1 VEALLTITDPARH
14 LLRAGI
20 ALLASAVLVLG
31 SVAPAIPVLTGPS
44 ALAAGRDDVR
54 IVAGE
59 PRSIDPARH
68 GDVGSAAVVAN
79 LFETLTAIDPSLTL
93 RPALAES
100 WELEDEGRRVV
111 FTLRPNLTFSDGSAL
126 VAEDVVRSW
135 RRVVDPQRPS
145 PLASLIADV
154 RGVRALLAGRASD
167 PATMGV
173 RADGD
178 RRVIVDLERPGGDL
192 PTIVSSAPFAVVP
205 RNAGAEISP
214 DPATFVG
221 SGAYVLAAIR
231 EGELELRANDRYWA
245 GAPSIRTVRL
255 LSDIG
260 GRSPVDAF
268 AAGELDYV
276 PIGHWDAGWI
286 AYDETLG
293 PSLRAEPSL
302 SVTYYG
308 FDTTRPPFD
317 DARVRRAFALA
328 VDWRRLAALQAP
340 GSITPATGMVPV
352 GIPGRPEGDYVPP
365 YDPDEARRL
374 LADAGYPCGRGLE
387 PIQFLTGGGGSD
399 RAVIAMLEAELGVTV
414 DYAWMAFGDYFTR
427 LEAEPPQLWNLSWI
441 ADYPGPNDFLDV
453 LLGTGSTANYGRWS
467 SAAFDEAIEDAVS
480 SADPD
485 QAVDAYARALG
496 IVRDEAPVV
505 PLYYGASW
513 ALAREGLLGAADNG
527 MGILRLAGLA
537 WEEGQ

>member
-1 VEALLTITDPARH
+1 MLDPARRV
-14 LLRAGI
+14 RAGI
-20 ALLASAVLVLG
+20 ALAAVAVLLLPGALPTPSWPAPVLG
-31 SVAPAIPVLTGPS
+31 AV
-44 ALAAGRDDVR
+44 RDEVR
-54 IVAGE
+54 IYAGE

-68 GDVGSAAVVAN
+68 GDVGSAAIVAN

-100 WELEDEGRRVV
+100 WELEDDGRRVV
-111 FTLRPNLTFSDGSAL
+111 FTLRPNLTFSDGSVLTAD
-126 VAEDVVRSW
+126 DVVRSW
-135 RRVVDPQRPS
+135 RRVVDPTRPS

-154 RGVRALLAGRASD
+154 RGVRALLSGRERD

-178 RRVIVDLERPGGDL
+178 RRVIVELDRPGGDL
-192 PTIVSSAPFAVVP
+192 PTIVSSAPFAIVP
-205 RNAGAEISP
+205 RGTGDELVP

-221 SGAYVLAAIR
+221 SGAYVLAALTEDEIT
-231 EGELELRANDRYWA
+231 LRANDRYWA

-255 LSDIG
+255 RTDIG

-268 AAGELDYV
+268 VAGDLDYV
-276 PIGHWDAGWI
+276 SVGYWDAGWI
-286 AYDETLG
+286 AYDEVLG

-328 VDWRRLAALQAP
+328 VDWRRLAALEAP
-340 GSITPATGMVPV
+340 GSVTPATGMVPV
-352 GIPGRPEGDYVPP
+352 GIPGRPEGDYLPP
-365 YDPDEARRL
+365 HDPAEARRL
-374 LADAGYPCGRGLE
+374 LAEAGYPDGHGLE
-387 PIQFLTGGGGSD
+387 PIQFLTGGGGPD
-399 RAVIAMLEAELGVTV
+399 RAVMTMLESELGV
-414 DYAWMAFGDYFTR
+414 DIEYATMAFGDYFSR
-427 LEAEPPQLWNLSWI
+427 LETEAPQLWNLSWI

-467 SAAFDEAIEDAVS
+467 SAAFDEAIQDAVS

-485 QAVDAYARALG
+485 DALGAYARALE
-496 IVRDEAPVV
+496 IVRDEAPAI

-513 ALAREGLLGAADNG
+513 ALAREGLLGAVDNG

-537 WEEGQ
+537 WESGQ